1 MRERAVRAHL
11 EMDGAAAPRPLS
23 WIGIARLG
31 LVQTALGAIFVLATA
46 TLNRVMVVELALPAV
61 LPGALIALHYATQL
75 LRPRLGHGSDVG
87 GRRTPWIVGGMAVLA
102 AGGTLA
108 ALATA
113 LMTRHLVAG
122 IMLAVPAFILIGI
135 GVGAAG
141 TALLVL
147 LARRT
152 APARRPAAATLVWI
166 MMIVGFVLTAA
177 VAGHALDPFTPGR
190 LVAVAAAI
198 STLGFLVA
206 CLAVRGV
213 EGPTPMQSEEPA
225 APGGFAR
232 AFREVW
238 AEPQARAFAA
248 LIFVSMLAYGG
259 EELLI
264 EPYAGT
270 LFGLTPGQTAKLSG
284 QLHVGSLI
292 GMVLLAIV
300 GTALARRRSQDGR
313 SHEGS
318 AGSLKGWMVGGCV
331 ASAAALVALA
341 GLGLADRPAPLGLV
355 LLALGAANGTY
366 AVAAIGAMMQ
376 QVGGT
381 GERGR
386 RGGETTAGVRMG
398 LWGAAQAVAFGAGG
412 LLATALSDAARHLMS
427 SPAGAYALV
436 FALQACAF
444 LAAAALATRLGRT
457 RPATAGGGVALAM
470 ETP

>member
-1 MRERAVRAHL
+1 MRGRAVRARAG
-11 EMDGAAAPRPLS
+11 MGGAATPLPLS
-23 WIGIARLG
+23 WFGIARLG

-102 AGGTLA
+102 AGGLLA

-122 IMLAVPAFILIGI
+122 ILLAVPAFVLIGV

-147 LARRT
+147 LAGRT

-177 VAGHALDPFTPGR
+177 VAGRALDPFSPGR

-198 STLGFLVA
+198 SAVGFLVA

-213 EGPTPMQSEEPA
+213 EGPTSMLPEEPA
-225 APGGFAR
+225 VPGGFAR
-232 AFREVW
+232 ALRDVW
-238 AEPQARAFAA
+238 AEPQARTFAA

-270 LFGLTPGQTAKLSG
+270 LFGFTPGQTAKLSG

-300 GTALARRRSQDGR
+300 GTALARRRPR
-313 SHEGS
+313 H
-318 AGSLKGWMVGGCV
+318 GSLKGWMAGGCV
-331 ASAAALVALA
+331 ASAMALVALA
-341 GLGLADRPAPLGLV
+341 SLGLADRPAPLGLV

-376 QVGGT
+376 QVGGAS
-381 GERGR
+381 GR
-386 RGGETTAGVRMG
+386 RGEATAGVRMG

-412 LLATALSDAARHLMS
+412 LLATVLSDAARHLVPT
-427 SPAGAYALV
+427 PAGAYALV

-444 LAAAALATRLGRT
+444 LAAAVLATRLGGW
-457 RPATAGGGVALAM
+457 RPAPAKRGAGAGCIMM